1 MRYIEAV
8 GVGGALGGLGRW
20 AAAAASLFIG
30 VGAVGGG
37 FEVLRDAEGFG
48 LDPAWIAG
56 SPFKDYRIP
65 GLFLFVVIGGGMLVT
80 AGLALLRSDLSRVA
94 ALTMGMVLALW
105 LAIETAIV
113 GWQGGPQAML
123 LVVCGGGAAVLILAA
138 LVGSRIP
145 ETRHSR

>member
-1 MRYIEAV
+1 VEYLEAV
-8 GVGGALGGLGRW
+8 GVGHALSGLGRW
-20 AAAAASLFIG
+20 AAAAASLCIG

-56 SPFKDYRIP
+56 SPFNDYRIP
-65 GLFLFVVIGGGMLVT
+65 GLFLFVVIGGGMMVT
-80 AGLALLRSDLSRVA
+80 AGLALWRSDLSRVA

-123 LVVCGGGAAVLILAA
+123 LLVCGGSVAVLILAA
-138 LVGSRIP
+138 LVGRRAP
-145 ETRHSR
+145 ETGR